1 MMHLNCYPPVKS
13 RCPARQ
19 TDTYHFQEFLKNEM
33 IVTDIYF
40 QKKAQFVHLELLQ
53 NFATFTEEKI
63 VAHYHFISCDTDS
76 LVLFLGLII

>member
-1 MMHLNCYPPVKS
+1 MKWLWQTYISRKKLNLS
-13 RCPARQ
+13 
-19 TDTYHFQEFLKNEM
+19 
-33 IVTDIYF
+33 I
-40 QKKAQFVHLELLQ
+40 LQ